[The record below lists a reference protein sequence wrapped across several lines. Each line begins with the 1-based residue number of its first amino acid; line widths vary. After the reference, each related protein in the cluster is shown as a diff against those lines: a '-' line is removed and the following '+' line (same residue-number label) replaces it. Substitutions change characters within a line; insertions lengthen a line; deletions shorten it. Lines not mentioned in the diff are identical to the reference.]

1 MKESIFKTYGGIF
14 EKGLLDE
21 ISNTAKIIAFKE
33 GDALINIGQYIK
45 SMPLLID
52 GVIKIMREDF
62 DAGELLLYFL
72 EKGDTCS
79 MTLSCCIGEKKS
91 EIKAIAETDGL
102 VAMLPI
108 QKMEE
113 WLSRYH
119 SRRSFVFQSY
129 NNRFQELLNTIDN
142 IAFMKMDER
151 LYSYLLEKSKLS
163 NSKTIEKTHQE
174 IANELNSSRVVI
186 SRLLKVLEKEG
197 KILLSRNSIQLL
209 N

>member
-14 EKGLLDE
+14 EKGLLEE

-119 SRRSFVFQSY
+119 SWRSFVFQSY
-129 NNRFQELLNTIDN
+129 NNRFQELLNTIDS

>member
-14 EKGLLDE
+14 EKGLLEE

-33 GDALINIGQYIK
+33 GDALINTGQYIK

-119 SRRSFVFQSY
+119 SWRSFVFQSY

>member
-1 MKESIFKTYGGIF
+1 FHVTGVQ
-14 EKGLLDE
+14 
-21 ISNTAKIIAFKE
+21 TC
-33 GDALINIGQYIK
+33 ALPI
-45 SMPLLID
+45 
-52 GVIKIMREDF
+52 
-62 DAGELLLYFL
+62 L

-119 SRRSFVFQSY
+119 SWRSFVFQSY

>member
-1 MKESIFKTYGGIF
+1 CAVRRLAAFASQAPPPTATYTLSLHDALPISYGGIF
-14 EKGLLDE
+14 EKGLLEE
-21 ISNTAKIIAFKE
+21 ITNTAKIIAFKE

-108 QKMEE
+108 QKTEE
-113 WLSRYH
+113 WLS
-119 SRRSFVFQSY
+119 
-129 NNRFQELLNTIDN
+129 
-142 IAFMKMDER
+142 
-151 LYSYLLEKSKLS
+151 
-163 NSKTIEKTHQE
+163 
-174 IANELNSSRVVI
+174 
-186 SRLLKVLEKEG
+186 
-197 KILLSRNSIQLL
+197 
-209 N
+209 

>member
-14 EKGLLDE
+14 EKGLLEE

-119 SRRSFVFQSY
+119 SWRSFVFQSY